1 MQLTGK
7 KIALSDSDVTSIQQ
21 EKASENGDAASE
33 NNNVAGA
40 FQVYC
45 AFPRLLFIMYV

>member
-7 KIALSDSDVTSIQQ
+7 KVAVSDSDVTSIQQ
-21 EKASENGDAASE
+21 GKESEKADAASE

-40 FQVYC
+40 LP
-45 AFPRLLFIMYV
+45 A